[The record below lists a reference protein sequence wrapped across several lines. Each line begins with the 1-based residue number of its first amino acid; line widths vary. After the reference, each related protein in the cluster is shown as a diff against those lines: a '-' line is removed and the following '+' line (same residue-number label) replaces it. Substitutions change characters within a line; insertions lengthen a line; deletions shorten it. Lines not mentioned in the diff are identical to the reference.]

1 MTAAMRFGAA
11 CSWADVPVTDLYYS
25 INQIEKNDRFN
36 EGIESSDGWPV
47 PVIHVVRQIV
57 DHTRNALDDTQ
68 QEWWNHSVNPYLPLI
83 RQPMVAT
90 WSTADLLVPP
100 NPLSDEYVRPFG
112 HKVFPNG
119 YSLDYSQLGNELS
132 GGKTL
137 VDLLSEDETEIFLV
151 ETPGD
156 APRTPRLP
164 PLEADADK
172 EPDPNAP
179 KPPMQTTPWS
189 KDRRFSIVVWD
200 EGPPNPL
207 CGH

>member
-1 MTAAMRFGAA
+1 
-11 CSWADVPVTDLYYS
+11 
-25 INQIEKNDRFN
+25 
-36 EGIESSDGWPV
+36 
-47 PVIHVVRQIV
+47 
-57 DHTRNALDDTQ
+57 
-68 QEWWNHSVNPYLPLI
+68 
-83 RQPMVAT
+83 
-90 WSTADLLVPP
+90 
-100 NPLSDEYVRPFG
+100 
-112 HKVFPNG
+112 
-119 YSLDYSQLGNELS
+119 
-132 GGKTL
+132 L
-137 VDLLSEDETEIFLV
+137 VDLLPEDETEIFLV